1 MMQYFVQQAL
11 PHKTIEGLIMKSRK
25 VISSQI
31 YASNLTFIIDVYSA
45 TYSGVAVYEM
55 MCRTVAVMR
64 RRADSFLNAT
74 QILKVA
80 GIDKGRRTKILERV
94 ISNGEHEKVQGVIKI
109 KQYLFLHFKYRRD
122 TENTKVHGFRLK
134 EVLNWPNSMVLKI
147 SLDQFLNLNLPLNI
161 MEM

>member
-1 MMQYFVQQAL
+1 MLAFSDNEDDAIFCPTSSSTQNNRR
-11 PHKTIEGLIMKSRK
+11 PHNE
-25 VISSQI
+25 VSQGNFFP
-31 YASNLTFIIDVYSA
+31 NLRVKFNFFIIDVYSA

-109 KQYLFLHFKYRRD
+109 KQYLFYF
-122 TENTKVHGFRLK
+122 
-134 EVLNWPNSMVLKI
+134 
-147 SLDQFLNLNLPLNI
+147 
-161 MEM
+161 